1 MTSYTLGNRV
11 FYDSVTGVKLWETG
25 EVAASPQ
32 PVAHKEI
39 VGQVAYVDLE
49 EKSYDHT
56 KVFIASIDPE
66 TKEPVF
72 EAYPL
77 PEPTEEQLRLKQLEE
92 ENALMKEE
100 QLVGGIA

>member
-25 EVAASPQ
+25 EVFASPQ
-32 PVAHKEI
+32 PIAHKEI

-56 KVFIASIDPE
+56 KVFITSIDPE
-66 TKEPVF
+66 TKKPVF
-72 EAYPL
+72 EMYPV
-77 PEPTEEQLRLKQLEE
+77 PEPTEDQLKIKQLEE
-92 ENALMKEE
+92 DVLLLKIDNE
-100 QLVGGIA
+100 VGGIL